1 MRLLY
6 KILLFF
12 IITALI
18 VSCRSS
24 RTTSESYLETNFP
37 ATAVSDSVQLPII
50 AKSPQEDVG
59 KESTT
64 KAAYFNEV
72 DSLLTVVLDTV
83 AKLDT
88 VEKLKILYTVSE
100 LIGKVN
106 FQDDTSFVPVTQ
118 YAGKEGMY
126 LKREAYQAFLK
137 MADAAKKDG
146 INLVILSAAR
156 DFNHQKGI
164 WENKWAYK
172 YAHISNPVMRARE
185 ILQYSA
191 MPGSSRHHWGTEV
204 DLNALSNGYF
214 STGEGKKIYDWLLAN
229 AGNYGFCQVYGNKTE
244 RDGKGY
250 NEERWHWSYL
260 PISEKLLHDYLQQI
274 NYDFIQ
280 GFLGAETAPEI
291 QIIENYVKSLNGGCH

>member
-1 MRLLY
+1 MHQIN
-6 KILLFF
+6 KFLFF
-12 IITALI
+12 LSI
-18 VSCRSS
+18 VAFAVAC
-24 RTTSESYLETNFP
+24 RTTKEIPVDNYLETNLP
-37 ATAVSDSVQLPII
+37 PIKVIDTVIKDVSDKPQ
-50 AKSPQEDVG
+50 QEDIG

-64 KAAYFNEV
+64 KTTYLQEV
-72 DSLLTVVLDTV
+72 DSLISV
-83 AKLDT
+83 ALDT
-88 VEKLKILYTVSE
+88 VEKLDSVEKVKILYTVYE

-106 FQDDTSFVPVTQ
+106 FADDTSFVPITKF
-118 YAGKEGMY
+118 AGKEGMY
-126 LKREAYQAFLK
+126 LKKE
-137 MADAAKKDG
+137 AAKKDG
-146 INLVILSAAR
+146 VNLVILSAAR

-164 WENKWAYK
+164 WENKWQNK

-204 DLNALSNGYF
+204 DVNALSNAYF
-214 STGEGKKIYDWLLAN
+214 TSGEGRKVYDWLLAN

-244 RDGKGY
+244 RNGKGY

-260 PISEKLLHDYLQQI
+260 PISEKLLQDYLQQI
-274 NYDFIQ
+274 NYDLIQ